1 MSHVSNNTDKI
12 NAWAGDV
19 NTTADDYDTLV
30 SRLYALV
37 DMFANSEDFKG
48 TVSKE
53 IENNVLNQ
61 RKMFDSYSGTF
72 REASGYM
79 KKVGMKIAN
88 DTEEL
93 IARAKSGNVM

>member
-37 DMFANSEDFKG
+37 DMFANSEDFKE
-48 TVSKE
+48 KC
-53 IENNVLNQ
+53 
-61 RKMFDSYSGTF
+61 
-72 REASGYM
+72 
-79 KKVGMKIAN
+79 
-88 DTEEL
+88 L
-93 IARAKSGNVM
+93 IVIQEHSEKHLDI

>member
-1 MSHVSNNTDKI
+1 
-12 NAWAGDV
+12 
-19 NTTADDYDTLV
+19 
-30 SRLYALV
+30 
-37 DMFANSEDFKG
+37 
-48 TVSKE
+48 
-53 IENNVLNQ
+53 
-61 RKMFDSYSGTF
+61 MFDSYSGTF